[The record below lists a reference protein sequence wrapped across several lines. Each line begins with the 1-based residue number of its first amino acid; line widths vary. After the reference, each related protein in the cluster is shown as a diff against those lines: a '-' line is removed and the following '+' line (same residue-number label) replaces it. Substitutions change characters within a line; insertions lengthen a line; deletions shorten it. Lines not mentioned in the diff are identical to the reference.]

1 MKNINIIT
9 EAKVQKG
16 DNIFVKY
23 TGNMWSVGT
32 ALILVYWLS
41 MAGMVG
47 NAYFYYNYNVWSVNS
62 NEAL

>member
-16 DNIFVKY
+16 NNIFVKY
-23 TGNMWSVGT
+23 TGNMWSFGT

-41 MAGMVG
+41 MAGMVT
-47 NAYFYYNYNVWSVNS
+47 NAYFHYNYNVWSVNL
-62 NEAL
+62 ND